1 MHHSLVAGEV
11 GRREGPMKARGMAQH
26 GGPPGWLVESDL
38 VGVIL
43 EVMDGPYRNGCPN
56 RSCPAAI

>member
-38 VGVIL
+38 VCC
-43 EVMDGPYRNGCPN
+43 PQNPWPRNKVDFTY
-56 RSCPAAI
+56 IE